1 MTRGPWWR
9 RLLWAVVVLG
19 AVVVVLAAAGCDDT
33 QDEPKPAYAPA
44 PVKTVDSDTFRLVEV
59 DTGDG
64 FHIICLIW
72 RDTSDER
79 HQGIDCDG
87 RWQRYPNS

>member
-1 MTRGPWWR
+1 MKGRLWWKQ
-9 RLLWAVVVLG
+9 LLWGLFVLT
-19 AVVVVLAAAGCDDT
+19 AVVVVLLLAGCSKAGG
-33 QDEPKPAYAPA
+33 EPEPEFAPA
-44 PVKTVDSDTFRLVEV
+44 PVKTVDGDTFRLVEV